1 MNNFYRYLVVT
12 ESGEETHCVYK
23 TQVQNIIGNNMGD
36 TRVYDTNGNDITEL
50 FED

>member
-1 MNNFYRYLVVT
+1 MFYRYLVK
-12 ESGEETHCVYK
+12 EANGKETACVYMI
-23 TQVQNIIGNNMGD
+23 QVMHIIGNNMGD